1 MSRAPRATACAPS
14 SRTSVRAF
22 GSRRTNATEPPRE
35 GESDAASSPTLTG
48 AAIASRA
55 GTTSSAATA
64 QIAAPTP
71 NTTPGVLTVSTT
83 PTSSGPPSVLT
94 PSIQLETTFVAA
106 SSSGSLARPGATA
119 DCVGRVT
126 VNATDGRTS
135 SPYTASR
142 GAPASIAAATTA
154 QETAWPRYPTMSTL
168 PGGYRSPKAAS
179 GGAPTAAGTSIAVAS
194 TPAAVT
200 PPCAYA

>member
-1 MSRAPRATACAPS
+1 MSRAPSATACAPS

-22 GSRRTNATEPPRE
+22 GSRRTNVTEPPRE
-35 GESDAASSPTLTG
+35 GESDASSPTLTG

-55 GTTSSAATA
+55 GTTSRAATA

-106 SSSGSLARPGATA
+106 SSSGSLARPGANA